1 MSVAGPIRN
10 ILQQQD
16 RALLEIKNKIKEQ
29 GSKAVTKV
37 KGQIPTESE
46 IKSKFKT
53 QASAAL
59 CSANGLAKS
68 QKAYNKLK
76 NLIARLKS
84 IINGAEKALN
94 KIKSVCEK
102 ILAAVQKILGI
113 LSKIAFLVTALKI
126 VIKTAEGVLKSAGL
140 IAVPPPTGGV
150 IVSPGTAVFLKDK
163 LDAAK
168 GLIEV
173 IKATVDTFPKLL
185 EKYTSKAKKYLGY
198 VVAAIA
204 ALVVVKN
211 LLNFIVG
218 LLETLYLGML
228 SQCGS
233 FSSNNDPTDEEGNA
247 NPDNA
252 GNSQTPEEFLDNLG
266 FTQDNIDSGA
276 DPFDYSDNLTEYYE
290 KQLATLKAQGNNEI
304 IEKIYNANFQMLGY
318 RRYKV

>member
-16 RALLEIKNKIKEQ
+16 RALLEVKNKIKEQ

-37 KGQIPTESE
+37 KEQIPTESE

>member
-16 RALLEIKNKIKEQ
+16 RALLEVKNKIKEQ

-37 KGQIPTESE
+37 KEQIPTESE

-252 GNSQTPEEFLDNLG
+252 GNSQTPEEFLNNLG
-266 FTQDNIDSGA
+266 FTQDNISSGA
-276 DPFDYSDNLTEYYE
+276 DPFDYSDSLTDYYE
-290 KQLATLKAQGNNEI
+290 SQLATLQNQGNTEV

>member
-16 RALLEIKNKIKEQ
+16 RALLEVKNKIKEQ

-37 KGQIPTESE
+37 KEQIPTESE

-233 FSSNNDPTDEEGNA
+233 FSSNSDPTDGDGNV
-247 NPDNA
+247 NTDNA
-252 GNSQTPEEFLDNLG
+252 SNSGTPEEFLDNLG
-266 FTQDNIDSGA
+266 LDDYKEGDILFFPGGILHGVSPHNSSVVRKTLSFN
-276 DPFDYSDNLTEYYE
+276 FDIT
-290 KQLATLKAQGNNEI
+290 
-304 IEKIYNANFQMLGY
+304 
-318 RRYKV
+318 